1 MYDDAKVYRKQG
13 VKRLAILG
21 ASGHGQVIAD
31 LASLCSEWSEI
42 HFFDDSPNVSN
53 CMHWQVRGNTQGLLD
68 ALFLYSG
75 VVVGIGDNNIR
86 QIKQDL
92 LLERH
97 APLVTLIHPQSYVSS
112 YASLGMGSVVFAQAV
127 LNFGSSV
134 GMGGIVNTGAT
145 IDHGSRLGDYV
156 HISPG
161 AHLGGDV
168 EIGDRTWVGIG
179 SSVRNG
185 IAIGHD
191 AIVGAGATVIRNVP
205 DDQTVVGTPAYS
217 L

>member
-1 MYDDAKVYRKQG
+1 MR
-13 VKRLAILG
+13 RLAILG

-31 LASLCSEWSEI
+31 LAALYPEWSDI
-42 HFFDDSPNVSN
+42 HFFDDSPSASH
-53 CMHWQVRGNTQGLLD
+53 CMQWQLRGNTQDLLD
-68 ALFLYSG
+68 SLSLYSG

-86 QIKQDL
+86 QIKQNL

-97 APLVTLIHPQSYVSS
+97 APLITLIHPQSYVSS
-112 YASLGMGSVVFAQAV
+112 YASLGIGSVVFAQAV
-127 LNFGSSV
+127 LNVGSSV
-134 GMGGIVNTGAT
+134 GVGGIVNTGAT
-145 IDHGSRLGDYV
+145 VDHGSLLGDYV
-156 HISPG
+156 HVSPG

-168 EIGDRTWVGIG
+168 KVGDRTWIGIG

-185 IAIGHD
+185 ITIGHD
-191 AIVGAGATVIRNVP
+191 TIVGAGATVIRNVP